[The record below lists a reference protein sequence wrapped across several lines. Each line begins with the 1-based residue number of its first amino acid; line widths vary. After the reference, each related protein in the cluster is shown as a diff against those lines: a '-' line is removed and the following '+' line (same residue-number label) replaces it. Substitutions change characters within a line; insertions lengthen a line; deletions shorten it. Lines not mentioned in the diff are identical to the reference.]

1 MKLLFVIH
9 SLRGGGYERVLA
21 NLTNSLAQTG
31 RYEITIMK
39 CVDEQK
45 YEIDRDIEV
54 LCFDKKYEII
64 HNTRHWSFFEL
75 FRIQY
80 IELKNYISK
89 NKPDIIISFNNVCL
103 YPLLYLSKIK
113 HIPLIFSE
121 HQSMDSTHLSKKQ
134 KWEIYHLC
142 KYAEAIVF
150 LTKQDISFVGNKLQN
165 KVQIYNQVSFTP
177 LTKEDFLNN
186 FNKRKNIIL
195 AIGVL
200 NDWYR
205 KGFDVLIKAF
215 SIVSRQAETN
225 NWILEIAGYSPN
237 EEDEKYL
244 KSLCREYNVEDKV
257 RFLGFCS
264 NIAQK
269 LQTSKIFVLSSRQEG
284 FPMVA
289 LESMANGCAIITTD
303 ISGCREMMKD
313 EFDSIF
319 VPIEDKKALSNGIKD
334 LILDEEKRRRLG
346 LNAIESVKRF
356 SPDSIIAQ
364 WEELFKQVKNKV
376 I

>member
-21 NLTNSLAQTG
+21 NLTNSLVKTG

-39 CVDEQK
+39 CVDEQV
-45 YEIDRDIEV
+45 YEIDKEIKV
-54 LCFDKKYEII
+54 LCFDKKYEIV
-64 HNTRHWSFFEL
+64 HTTRHWSCLEL

-80 IELKNYISK
+80 RELKNYISK

-103 YPLLYLSKIK
+103 YPLLYLNKIK

-121 HQSMDSTHLSKKQ
+121 HQSQHGEHLSKKQ

-142 KYAEAIVF
+142 KYAEATVF
-150 LTKQDISFVGNKLQN
+150 LTKQDINYLGNKLQN
-165 KVQIYNQVSFTP
+165 KIQIYNQVSFTP

-186 FNKRKNIIL
+186 FDKRENTIL
-195 AIGVL
+195 AIGNL
-200 NDWYR
+200 TFWYR
-205 KGFDVLIKAF
+205 KGFDILIKAF
-215 SIVSRQAETN
+215 SIVLRHAEIN

-244 KSLCREYNVEDKV
+244 KSLCKEYNVEDSV
-257 RFLGFCS
+257 RFLGFCP

-269 LQTSKIFVLSSRQEG
+269 LQTSKIFVLSSREEG

-289 LESMANGCAIITTD
+289 LESMANGCIIITTD
-303 ISGCREMMKD
+303 ILGCREMMQD
-313 EFDSIF
+313 DFDSIF
-319 VPIEDKKALSNGIKD
+319 VPIEDEKALSNEIKA
-334 LILDEEKRRRLG
+334 LILDEEKRKRLG

-356 SPDSIIAQ
+356 SPDSIISQ
-364 WEELFKQVKNKV
+364 WEELFNKV
-376 I
+376 KK